1 MAHVNTYDIQGYR
14 VDTDYGDVDPNDRLF
29 GRDPEGILFVADPN
43 ANQFVAYFRVRESF
57 DAAAQQYYIEFS
69 PPSGV
74 NPIDKITVLIEK
86 WADQQDISLTYD
98 HPRMNVFSA
107 LKSWEGISPPGSEG
121 ERRLVEQLADK
132 GDSEIVGVAD
142 AESAIGLLLDL
153 GVGFSVGIVG
163 EDHPS
168 EPLDMVDITI
178 SIEQVDGIKPIGPTV
193 RSLVMMDTDTNDVDV
208 SDDSYMNVE
217 NAVGDDDDDD
227 CDDDDGDGDVSGSV
241 LPPESRQPDTAGTV
255 AILAV
260 PS

>member
-1 MAHVNTYDIQGYR
+1 MEEYNLQKIQYMVQVNTYDIQGYR

-29 GRDPEGILFVADPN
+29 GRDPEGIKFVANPD

-57 DAAAQQYYIEFS
+57 DSAAQQYYIEFT

-98 HPRMNVFSA
+98 HRMMDVFSA
-107 LKSWEGISPPGSEG
+107 LKSWQNISPPGSEG
-121 ERRLVEQLADK
+121 ERRLVEQLADR
-132 GDSEIVGVAD
+132 DEPEIVGVAD

-163 EDHPS
+163 QDYPA

-178 SIEQVDGIKPIGPTV
+178 SIEDVAGIKPIGPTV
-193 RSLVMMDTDTNDVDV
+193 RSLVTMDMDTNVEVDE
-208 SDDSYMNVE
+208 DSYMNVE
-217 NAVGDDDDDD
+217 NVVGDDDDDD
-227 CDDDDGDGDVSGSV
+227 DDEEEEEDSGLLSGV
-241 LPPESRQPDTAGTV
+241 FG
-255 AILAV
+255 
-260 PS
+260 